1 VTQANVS
8 DSPEVPFV
16 TTPSPTSPK
25 RNAGRRLARLRAF
38 IVQAGILAAIVAL
51 LGVFFSLVWAGLKS
65 HGIGFSL
72 DFLNQQAGFD
82 ISEGL
87 TIAHG
92 PHGLTLVPF
101 NSQQTN
107 AQALLAGLY
116 NTLVVAAISIVL
128 STAFG
133 VLLGVT
139 RMSKSWIARNWA
151 WGLIELVRN
160 TPLLI
165 QILFWYFAVFLQ
177 MPRIAD
183 ASVLHGSMILSRQGV
198 FLPWLVATS
207 SAAQFGWFGLAA
219 AACLVV
225 ACVVRKKRYRYALGL
240 GCIAIL
246 AAGVAISGNPFLVDM
261 PVASTFSVSGGV
273 GLSPEMA
280 SLIVALSVN
289 TAAFIA
295 EIVRGAVESIDKGQ
309 WEAAAALG
317 LGARES
323 LWVIVL
329 PQAVKVILPSLGNQY
344 VSLAKSTSFAIAIGF
359 PDLFNVYGTVANQ
372 SGRSLEGILIVMAV
386 YLVMSVSIGASANAY
401 NRHVVRKGAR

>member
-1 VTQANVS
+1 MTHANVS
-8 DSPEVPFV
+8 DVQKTPFAHM
-16 TTPSPTSPK
+16 PPPLPPRGK
-25 RNAGRRLARLRAF
+25 PGRRLARLRAVM
-38 IVQAGILAAIVAL
+38 VQASILAAIVAAF
-51 LGVFFSLVWAGLKS
+51 GVFLSLVWGGLRS

-72 DFLNQQAGFD
+72 DFLQQQAGFD
-82 ISEGL
+82 ISEGM

-92 PHGLTLVPF
+92 QHGLTLAPF
-101 NSQQTN
+101 NAQQTN
-107 AQALLAGLY
+107 AQALVAGLY

-128 STAFG
+128 STVFG
-133 VLLGVT
+133 VLLGVI
-139 RMSKSWIARNWA
+139 RMSKNWVARNWA
-151 WGLIELVRN
+151 WGFIELVRN

-177 MPRIAD
+177 LPGLAE
-183 ASVLHGSMILSRQGV
+183 ASIFHGSLILSRQGV
-198 FLPWLVATS
+198 FLPWFTATA
-207 SAAQFGWFGLAA
+207 SASTFGWFAAGAVALLFGAAFVRNRRSRCAFGLAA
-219 AACLVV
+219 AITL
-225 ACVVRKKRYRYALGL
+225 
-240 GCIAIL
+240 
-246 AAGVAISGNPFLVDM
+246 ISGLAIAGSPVRFDM
-261 PVASTFSVSGGV
+261 PVASTFSVSGGA
-273 GLSPEMA
+273 GFSPEMT

-295 EIVRGAVESIDKGQ
+295 EIVRGAVESIEKGQ

-372 SGRSLEGILIVMAV
+372 SGRSLEGILIVMAI
-386 YLVMSVSIGASANAY
+386 YLIMSVSIGALANAY
-401 NRHVVRKGAR
+401 NRHVMRKGAR